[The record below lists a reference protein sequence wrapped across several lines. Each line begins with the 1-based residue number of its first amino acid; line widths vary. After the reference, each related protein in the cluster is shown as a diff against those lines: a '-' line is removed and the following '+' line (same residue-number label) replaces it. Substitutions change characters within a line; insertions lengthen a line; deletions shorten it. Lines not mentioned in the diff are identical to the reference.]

1 MNITYVATSYP
12 PAIGGAQLYLHEIVG
27 RMATR
32 HQVRVVTQWAENRTD
47 WLLGTTL
54 RAPETAISYELDGV
68 PVQQITLTSHERRAL
83 LPWIVSYYAFQG
95 AAIDRISEIL
105 ADKLEPLV
113 LKADIIHNVRIGREP
128 LSYAALKIARE
139 RGVPLVFTPLHH
151 PRWGT
156 WFHRHYQ
163 ALYRR
168 ADVLIA
174 LTEAEKR
181 QLAALGVD
189 ERRIHVTGVGPIL
202 APNADPERFLAKHNI
217 RGPVILFIGQKY
229 RYKNFALLLQAASHV
244 WHTYPDA
251 HFVFIGPRTAY
262 SHRVFKGYY
271 HDPRVLELP
280 IVTLGEKT
288 DALAACDIFCMPST
302 QESFGGVFV
311 EAWSLGKPVI
321 GGDAPAVREVID
333 EGIDGLVVPPNST
346 ILAKSITMLLS
357 DAKARIEMG
366 EKGQRKVQSRFTWQL
381 LASRMEMIYRET
393 LSGKRL

>member
-1 MNITYVATSYP
+1 
-12 PAIGGAQLYLHEIVG
+12 
-27 RMATR
+27 MATR

-54 RAPETAISYELDGV
+54 RAPETAITYELDGV
-68 PVQQITLTSHERRAL
+68 PVQQITLTSDERRVL

-95 AAIDRISEIL
+95 VAIDRISEIL

-128 LSYAALKIARE
+128 LSYAALKIAHRLA
-139 RGVPLVFTPLHH
+139 VPFIFTPLHH

-156 WFHRHYQ
+156 WFHRHYH

-174 LTEAEKR
+174 LTEVEKR

-189 ERRIHVTGVGPIL
+189 EGRIGVTGMGPIL
-202 APNADPERFLAKHNI
+202 APSADPERFLAKHHI
-217 RGPVILFIGQKY
+217 QRPMVLFLGQKY
-229 RYKNFALLLQAASHV
+229 RYKNFVLLLQAAPHV
-244 WHTYPDA
+244 WRTYPDT

-262 SHRVFKGYY
+262 SHRVFKGYD
-271 HDPRVLELP
+271 DPRILELP
-280 IVTLGEKT
+280 IVTLNEKT
-288 DALAACDIFCMPST
+288 DALAACDILCMPST

-333 EGIDGLVVPPNST
+333 EGVDGLVVSPNSA
-346 ILAKSITMLLS
+346 ILAEGITMLLS
-357 DAKARIEMG
+357 DAKLRTEMG
-366 EKGQRKVQSRFTWQL
+366 ERGRHKVQSRFTWQI